1 MTRDLHRATC
11 RAAAL
16 ATLLAGMAVAR
27 EPETPGIPL
36 AVEPS
41 PLQAPAPE
49 APPAAPAEAPPAPP
63 AGAKPLGPPT
73 AAEAESAEAKPLGP
87 PTAAEAASA
96 EGQTWAD
103 DSHRALERKLTDLTE
118 DLDRIFGEDRR
129 LDLEQPGSYLRWRGE
144 VRLDD
149 RRTWSLRSSA
159 RANVQ
164 LPALMRWL
172 KGLQLSFSGE
182 SKGDPV
188 VRRLEEPGNPGFSPS
203 IRAEQAHL
211 ELRLDLLRTPS
222 PTVLQAASGVRL
234 RWPFEYFGALRFRH
248 RQALGWKITAR
259 FTQEGTWTNRE
270 RFGELTQ
277 VDLDRPLSAQT
288 QLRWNNAGFITGVSR
303 GYEWATE
310 VGLAHAFQRLRL
322 ASYLGFAVSGFGL
335 PKAEVELYRLFTRVR
350 RDVWRRWLFLE
361 LEPEVAWPTTP
372 GLGRHHVLALTLRVD
387 IILDGRAPH
396 GEPSAVVPPPA
407 PPGS

>member
-1 MTRDLHRATC
+1 M
-11 RAAAL
+11 
-16 ATLLAGMAVAR
+16 
-27 EPETPGIPL
+27 P
-36 AVEPS
+36 
-41 PLQAPAPE
+41 
-49 APPAAPAEAPPAPP
+49 PAEAPPQPP
-63 AGAKPLGPPT
+63 
-73 AAEAESAEAKPLGP
+73 AEAKPLGP
-87 PTAAEAASA
+87 PTASQAASA

-129 LDLEQPGSYLRWRGE
+129 LDLEQPGSYLRWRSE

-149 RRTWSLRSSA
+149 RWTWTPRTSV
-159 RANVQ
+159 RASVQ

-182 SKGDPV
+182 SRGDPV
-188 VRRLEEPGNPGFSPS
+188 VRRLEEPGNRGFSPS

-248 RQALGWKITAR
+248 RRDLGWSITAR

-277 VDLDRPLSAQT
+277 LDLDRPLAAHT

-322 ASYLGFAVSGFGL
+322 ATYVGFAVSGFGL

-361 LEPEVAWPTTP
+361 LEPEIGWPTEP
-372 GLGRHHVLALTLRVD
+372 GLGRHQVLALTLRLD

-396 GEPSAVVPPPA
+396 GEPSAIRPAA
-407 PPGS
+407 PPGR